1 MIRYKR
7 MNTVLR
13 NRSTHGMLSG
23 VVAWLLLLLLSFAPA
38 AFAQSQ
44 RVTAAIASD
53 PAPDKENPA
62 SMATVQV
69 PSHGSLLNGLVYVSA
84 GAGPH
89 PVVMLL
95 HGFPGNEKN
104 LDLAQAIRRAGW
116 DVLYFNYRGSWGSP
130 GDFSFTHAMEDTQAA
145 IAFLRDPATAK
156 KLRADS
162 SRIVLIGHSMG
173 GFMASYGAAQ
183 DPGIRAIGMISAWDI
198 GREGLAAVKPGNEE
212 AAVKPLAASLAE
224 NGLAPLAGCT
234 AESLAREI
242 LANRARWD
250 FVDFTGKLAPR
261 PVLITTSD
269 DGLAASEG
277 ALADALRKA
286 GDANV
291 NLVHM
296 ATDHGYSDHRIALET
311 AVIEWLEA
319 LPKT

>member
-1 MIRYKR
+1 
-7 MNTVLR
+7 MNTLLT
-13 NRSTHGMLSG
+13 NRSMRRIPHAVFAGT
-23 VVAWLLLLLLSFAPA
+23 LLFLLSFVPA
-38 AFAQSQ
+38 VFAQSQ
-44 RVTAAIASD
+44 RVAAAIASD

-69 PSHGSLLNGLVYVSA
+69 PSHGALLNGIVYVAA

-89 PVVMLL
+89 PVVVLL
-95 HGFPGNEKN
+95 HGFPGNERN

-116 DVLYFNYRGSWGSP
+116 DVLYFNYRGSWGTL
-130 GDFSFTHAMEDTQAA
+130 GDFSFTRAIEDTQAA
-145 IAFLRDPATAK
+145 IAFLRDSATAK

-173 GFMASYGAAQ
+173 GFMASFGAAQ
-183 DPGIRAIGMISAWDI
+183 DPAIQAIGMISAWDI
-198 GREGLAAVKPGNEE
+198 GREGLAALKPGNEE

-224 NGLAPLAGCT
+224 NGLSPLAGCT

-242 LANRARWD
+242 LANRSRWD
-250 FVDFTGKLAPR
+250 FVDYAGKIAPR

-291 NLVHM
+291 KLVHM
-296 ATDHGYSDHRIALET
+296 STDHGYSDHRIALET
-311 AVIEWLEA
+311 AVIEWLES

>member
-1 MIRYKR
+1 MIRHKFMNGLTEKR
-7 MNTVLR
+7 RVGFRRVAFAGTVI
-13 NRSTHGMLSG
+13 LS
-23 VVAWLLLLLLSFAPA
+23 LSFVHA
-38 AFAQSQ
+38 ARAQTQ
-44 RVTAAIASD
+44 RVTAAVASD
-53 PAPDKENPA
+53 PSPDKENPA

-69 PSHGSLLNGLVYVSA
+69 PSHGVLLNGLVYVAA

-89 PVVMLL
+89 PLVVLL

-104 LDLAQAIRRAGW
+104 LDLAQAVRRAGW

-130 GDFSFTHAMEDTQAA
+130 GDFSFTHAMEDAQAA

-173 GFMASYGAAQ
+173 GFMASYAAAQ
-183 DPGIRAIGMISAWDI
+183 DTAIQAIGMISAWDI
-198 GREGLAAVKPGNEE
+198 GREGLAAVKSGNEE

-242 LANRARWD
+242 LANRSKWE
-250 FVDFTGKLAPR
+250 FVDYAGRLAPR
-261 PVLITTSD
+261 PVVITTSD
-269 DGLAASEG
+269 DGLAPSEE
-277 ALADALRKA
+277 ALAEALRKA

-291 NLVHM
+291 KLVHM

-311 AVIEWLEA
+311 AVIEWLESS
-319 LPKT
+319 PKM

>member
-1 MIRYKR
+1 MISYELVRSPLQNHFVRFRY
-7 MNTVLR
+7 
-13 NRSTHGMLSG
+13 
-23 VVAWLLLLLLSFAPA
+23 VAFAGLLLSLLSFAPTV
-38 AFAQSQ
+38 FAQSQ
-44 RVTAAIASD
+44 RVPAAIASD

-62 SMATVQV
+62 AMETVQV
-69 PSHGSLLNGLVYVSA
+69 PSHGALLNGIVYVAA

-89 PVVMLL
+89 PVVVLL

-116 DVLYFNYRGSWGSP
+116 DVLFFNYRGSWGSP

-145 IAFLRDPATAK
+145 IAFLRDPVTAK

-173 GFMASYGAAQ
+173 GFMASHAAAQ
-183 DPGIRAIGMISAWDI
+183 DSAIQAIGMISAWDI
-198 GREGLAAVKPGNEE
+198 GRDGLTSVNARNEE
-212 AAVKPLAASLAE
+212 GAVKPLAASLAE
-224 NGLAPLAGCT
+224 SGLSPLVGCT

-242 LANRARWD
+242 LANRSRWD
-250 FVDFTGKLAPR
+250 FVDYAGKLAPR
-261 PVLITTSD
+261 PVLITTAD
-269 DGLAASEG
+269 DGSAPSNG

-286 GDANV
+286 GDAKV
-291 NLVHM
+291 SLVHM

-311 AVIEWLEA
+311 AVIEWLES

>member
-1 MIRYKR
+1 MIRYKLE
-7 MNTVLR
+7 NTLLR
-13 NRSTHGMLSG
+13 NRFTWRRAHAIVAGFLIFLPGLAST
-23 VVAWLLLLLLSFAPA
+23 VC
-38 AFAQSQ
+38 AQSQ
-44 RVTAAIASD
+44 RAQAAIASD

-69 PSHGSLLNGLVYVSA
+69 PSHGALLNGIVYVAA

-89 PVVMLL
+89 PVVVLL

-116 DVLYFNYRGSWGSP
+116 DVLFFNYRGSWGSP
-130 GDFSFTHAMEDTQAA
+130 GDFSFTHAMEDTQSA
-145 IAFLRDPATAK
+145 IAFLREAATSK

-173 GFMASYGAAQ
+173 GFMAGYGAAQ
-183 DPGIRAIGMISAWDI
+183 DPGIEAIGMISAWDI
-198 GREGLAAVKPGNEE
+198 GREGLTALKPGNEE
-212 AAVKPLAASLAE
+212 EAVKPLAASLAE

-242 LANRARWD
+242 LANRARWE
-250 FVDFTGKLAPR
+250 FVDYAGKLAPR

-269 DGLAASEG
+269 DGLAPSEG
-277 ALADALRKA
+277 ALGDALRKA
-286 GDANV
+286 GDGKV
-291 NLVHM
+291 SLVHM

-311 AVIEWLEA
+311 AVIEWLES
-319 LPKT
+319 LRKR

>member
-1 MIRYKR
+1 MNGLTEKR
-7 MNTVLR
+7 RAGFRRVAFAGTVI
-13 NRSTHGMLSG
+13 LS
-23 VVAWLLLLLLSFAPA
+23 LSFVQA
-38 AFAQSQ
+38 ARAQTQ
-44 RVTAAIASD
+44 RVTAAVASD

-69 PSHGSLLNGLVYVSA
+69 PSHGVLLNGLVYVAA

-89 PVVMLL
+89 PLVVLL

-104 LDLAQAIRRAGW
+104 LDLAQAVRRAGW

-130 GDFSFTHAMEDTQAA
+130 GDFSFTHAMEDAQAA

-173 GFMASYGAAQ
+173 GFMASYAAAQ
-183 DPGIRAIGMISAWDI
+183 DTAIQAIGMISAWDI
-198 GREGLAAVKPGNEE
+198 GREGLAAVKSGNEE

-242 LANRARWD
+242 LANRSKWE
-250 FVDFTGKLAPR
+250 FVDYAGRLAPR

-269 DGLAASEG
+269 DGLAPSEE
-277 ALADALRKA
+277 ALAEALRKA

-291 NLVHM
+291 KLVHM

-311 AVIEWLEA
+311 AVIEWLESS
-319 LPKT
+319 PKM

>member
-1 MIRYKR
+1 
-7 MNTVLR
+7 MNTLLKNCSVR
-13 NRSTHGMLSG
+13 RMPHA
-23 VVAWLLLLLLSFAPA
+23 VVAGLLLLLLSFVQAVH
-38 AFAQSQ
+38 AQSQ
-44 RVTAAIASD
+44 RVTAAISSD
-53 PAPDKENPA
+53 PAPDKANPA
-62 SMATVQV
+62 SMAAVQV
-69 PSHGSLLNGLVYVSA
+69 PSHGALLNGLVYVAA

-89 PVVMLL
+89 PAVVLL

-130 GDFSFTHAMEDTQAA
+130 GDFSFAHAMEDTEAA
-145 IAFLRDPATAK
+145 IAFLRDPGMAK

-183 DPGIRAIGMISAWDI
+183 YPAIRAIGMISAWDI
-198 GREGLAAVKPGNEE
+198 GQEGLAAVKPGNEE

-224 NGLAPLAGCT
+224 DGLAPLAGCT

-242 LANRARWD
+242 LANRARWE
-250 FVDFTGKLAPR
+250 FVGYAGKLAPR
-261 PVLITTSD
+261 PVLITTSN
-269 DGLAASEG
+269 DGLAPSEG

-291 NLVHM
+291 HLVHI

-319 LPKT
+319 LPRT

>member
-1 MIRYKR
+1 MIFREL
-7 MNTVLR
+7 VGSLLR
-13 NRSTHGMLSG
+13 NRFVRFPHT
-23 VVAWLLLLLLSFAPA
+23 AFAALLVFLLGFVPA
-38 AFAQSQ
+38 AIAQSQ
-44 RVTAAIASD
+44 RAAAAIASD

-62 SMATVQV
+62 SMATVQA
-69 PSHGSLLNGLVYVSA
+69 PSHGSLMNGIVYVAA

-89 PVVMLL
+89 PVVVLL

-145 IAFLRDPATAK
+145 IAFLRDPTTAK

-183 DPGIRAIGMISAWDI
+183 DPAIQAIGMISAWDI
-198 GREGLAAVKPGNEE
+198 GREGLGAVKAGNEE

-224 NGLAPLAGCT
+224 NGLSPLAGCT

-242 LANRARWD
+242 LANRSRWD
-250 FVDFTGKLAPR
+250 FVDHAGKLAPR

-269 DGLAASEG
+269 DGLAPSEG
-277 ALADALRKA
+277 ALADAPRKG
-286 GDANV
+286 GDTRV
-291 NLVHM
+291 TLVHM

-311 AVIEWLEA
+311 TVIEWLES
-319 LPKT
+319 LSKP

>member
-1 MIRYKR
+1 MGSYGLMRTLMKDRNKR
-7 MNTVLR
+7 RISCRAFAGFLVFL
-13 NRSTHGMLSG
+13 
-23 VVAWLLLLLLSFAPA
+23 VSFAAPV
-38 AFAQSQ
+38 FAQSQ

-53 PAPDKENPA
+53 PAPDKANPA
-62 SMATVQV
+62 SMETVQV
-69 PSHGSLLNGLVYVSA
+69 PSHGALLNGLVYVAA

-89 PVVMLL
+89 PAVVLL

-130 GDFSFTHAMEDTQAA
+130 GDFSFAHAMEDTEAA
-145 IAFLRDPATAK
+145 IAFLRDPGMAK

-183 DPGIRAIGMISAWDI
+183 DPAIRAIGLISAWDI
-198 GREGLAAVKPGNEE
+198 GQEGLAAVKPGNEE

-224 NGLAPLAGCT
+224 DGLAPLAGCT

-242 LANRARWD
+242 LANRARWE
-250 FVDFTGKLAPR
+250 FVGYAGKLAPR
-261 PVLITTSD
+261 PVLITTSN
-269 DGLAASEG
+269 DGLAPSEG

-291 NLVHM
+291 HLVHI

-319 LPKT
+319 LPRT

>member
-1 MIRYKR
+1 MRR
-7 MNTVLR
+7 M
-13 NRSTHGMLSG
+13 SHA
-23 VVAWLLLLLLSFAPA
+23 VVAGFLLLLLSFVPA
-38 AFAQSQ
+38 VRAQSQ

-53 PAPDKENPA
+53 LAPDKDNPA
-62 SMATVQV
+62 SMVTVQV
-69 PSHGSLLNGLVYVSA
+69 PSHGALLNGLVYVAA

-89 PVVMLL
+89 PVVVLL

-145 IAFLRDPATAK
+145 IAFLRDPAAAK

-183 DPGIRAIGMISAWDI
+183 DPEIRAVGMISAWDI
-198 GREGLAAVKPGNEE
+198 GRERLAAVKPANEE

-224 NGLAPLAGCT
+224 NDLAPLAGCT

-242 LANRARWD
+242 LANRSRWE
-250 FVDFTGKLAPR
+250 FVDYAGKLAPR

-269 DGLAASEG
+269 DGLAPSEG

-296 ATDHGYSDHRIALET
+296 ATDHGYSEHRIGNGGDRVAGSF
-311 AVIEWLEA
+311 AQNVA
-319 LPKT
+319 ND

>member
-1 MIRYKR
+1 MIRYKQ
-7 MNTVLR
+7 MDTVLK
-13 NRSTHGMLSG
+13 NRSIRRMPHA
-23 VVAWLLLLLLSFAPA
+23 VAGFLVFLVSFAGPLG
-38 AFAQSQ
+38 AQSQ
-44 RVTAAIASD
+44 RAQAAITTD

-62 SMATVQV
+62 GMQTVQV
-69 PSHGSLLNGLVYVSA
+69 PSHGALLNGIVYVAA
-84 GAGPH
+84 GTGPH
-89 PVVMLL
+89 PVVVLL

-116 DVLYFNYRGSWGSP
+116 NVLYFNFRGSWGSP
-130 GDFSFTHAMEDTQAA
+130 GDFSFTHAMEDTAAA

-162 SRIVLIGHSMG
+162 SRIVLVGHSMG
-173 GFMASYGAAQ
+173 GFMASYEAAQ
-183 DPGIRAIGMISAWDI
+183 DPAIQAIGMISAWNI
-198 GREGLAAVKPGNEE
+198 GQEGLAAVKQGNKE

-242 LANRARWD
+242 LANHSRWD
-250 FVDFTGKLAPR
+250 FVDYALKLAPR

-286 GDANV
+286 DDAKV
-291 NLVHM
+291 SLVHM

-311 AVIEWLEA
+311 AVIEWLES